1 MASNEIALVIVL
13 SIIWIYSLY
22 VLKHNKLTAFYFIVG
37 ACGFFGFSFVL
48 FKDILTRYTSYIIM
62 YILDKLSGIFKWYEV
77 FIDYNIIFINNQK
90 SAISLFVD
98 YECCGIIEIL
108 VVLSVVTFIPIF
120 NFRKR
125 IIFGLIGTIYTILAN
140 CIRLLFV
147 SHTIYRLGNSYYY
160 IAHSIVGRIIFYIL
174 TLILYFYMV
183 TYGQISKQN
192 LGSFEYGDKKEK

>member
-1 MASNEIALVIVL
+1 MASNEIALVIIL
-13 SIIWIYSLY
+13 FIIWIYSLY
-22 VLKHNKLTAFYFIVG
+22 ILKHNKLTAFYFIIG
-37 ACGFFGFSFVL
+37 ACGFFGFTFVI
-48 FKDILTRYTSYIIM
+48 FKDILTKYASYALM
-62 YILDKLSGIFKWYEV
+62 YILDKLNVIFKWYEV

-108 VVLSVVTFIPIF
+108 VVLSIVAFIPIF
-120 NFRKR
+120 NFKKR
-125 IIFGLIGTIYTILAN
+125 IIFGIIGTIYTILAN

-160 IAHSIVGRIIFYIL
+160 IAHSVVGRIIFYIL